1 MQKLISGIQ
10 QIGIGVPDVHKAW
23 TWYRKAFGIDV
34 RMFEEAAE
42 AARKTAEEALANQSS
57 ELDYSLASAQLA
69 EASARL
75 ATLRKLKNRAGR

>member
-1 MQKLISGIQ
+1 
-10 QIGIGVPDVHKAW
+10 
-23 TWYRKAFGIDV
+23 V
-34 RMFEEAAE
+34 RGEDLDEEAAE